1 MANIQTTMSLTDRVT
16 GTLNRIYATM
26 ERVKNAGSGI
36 DKAMKAQESAM
47 KKAGDSGQYFVNK
60 AGRVVDVN
68 GRFVNSATLAAAGLK
83 KEELALRDLGNASN
97 TASKKLSK
105 LNSAKGMVKGAL
117 VGAAIALAGVV
128 AKKAIDMS
136 DEYANM
142 HARLDMIRDGMQT
155 TEELQKSIYTSAQR
169 TGSAYTTMANGVAKM
184 RMQAGDVFQ
193 NNGETIAFL
202 ETMNKSFVVGG
213 ASIEEQKSAMLQL
226 NQAIASGKLQGD
238 ELRSLAETSP
248 ALIQAIANKL
258 GVSRGEVKKLGA
270 DGKITADIVKTA
282 MLEASETIDKQF
294 RNMPLTW
301 GRAWQNFLNFVTKAL
316 EPISIKINQIVN
328 SSAFQQFAQIVA
340 TVLQYVVQAAIFAM
354 DMIGAVWSMLA
365 PIAQFVIDNWSVIQP
380 IIIAVAFAI
389 GTYVVAMNAA
399 EIATKLFSIATNAA
413 KTAMAGFNA
422 VMAMNPIMLIVM
434 AVIILIGLFYAL
446 VAWFNNLTG
455 AAVSATGIIMGA
467 IFALGMIIWDILI
480 GLVNVAIWVINM
492 MLQGV
497 FWYVNTAI
505 AFWMFLYQ
513 AILTILIG
521 ILDFIDWF
529 VTGAINL
536 WNEMV
541 FFCQTAWYDI
551 AQGGRGMAVAI
562 AGFVDS
568 MVNSVIGAVEG
579 MINSVLGGFNKM
591 IGFLNGFG
599 LNLSA
604 VGTVSL
610 GRTNFAGDIANAI
623 DSMEKPVK
631 KTFEGLHLAD
641 GLKQHKA
648 SLSTPHLDAPQLG
661 YLEFGSVGEA
671 FNNGY
676 KFGQGIDNA
685 VGGFF
690 KGAGDANGAGNN
702 FLGGQGTTPYELSP
716 ASSVPGQGDGGQ
728 GGGHNPTGGK
738 LDKVGK
744 IEDEIKLDDEYIKL
758 IKDVATMKWQQ
769 NFITLKPEIVTNI
782 DSINNAGQYAN
793 VLDDLNATIVD
804 ALNNGAD
811 GLMAY

>member
-1 MANIQTTMSLTDRVT
+1 MANLQTTMSLTDRVT
-16 GTLNRIYATM
+16 GTLNKIYATM
-26 ERVKNAGSGI
+26 ERVKNAGPGI
-36 DKAMKAQESAM
+36 DKVMKAQESAM

-68 GRFVNSATLAAAGLK
+68 GRFVNSAILAAAGLK

-97 TASKKLSK
+97 NTSNKLSR
-105 LNSAKGMVKGAL
+105 LVSLKGLLKTT
-117 VGAAIALAGVV
+117 LAGIAVG
-128 AKKAIDMS
+128 KITKQAIGMS

-142 HARLDMIRDGMQT
+142 HARLDMIRDGTQS

-226 NQAIASGKLQGD
+226 TQAMASGKLQGD

-282 MLEASETIDKQF
+282 MLDASEAIDQQF
-294 RNMPLTW
+294 RNMPMTW

-340 TVLQYVVQAAIFAM
+340 TVLQYVVQAVIFAM

-365 PIAQFVIDNWSVIQP
+365 LIAQFVIDNWSVIQP
-380 IIIAVAFAI
+380 IIIAVAIAI
-389 GTYVVAMNAA
+389 GTYIVAMNAA
-399 EIATKLFSIATNAA
+399 SIATNLFSIVTNTA
-413 KTAMAGFNA
+413 KAAMAGLNA

-455 AAVSATGIIMGA
+455 AAVSATGIIIGA
-467 IFALGMIIWDILI
+467 IFYLGMTIWNILLSI
-480 GLVNVAIWVINM
+480 ANAAIWVINM

-529 VTGAINL
+529 VTGAVNL
-536 WNEMV
+536 WNEMSFQV
-541 FFCQTAWYDI
+541 QSAWYDI
-551 AQGGRGMAVAI
+551 AQGGKSMAVAI

-568 MVNSVIGAVEG
+568 MVNSVISSVEG
-579 MINSVLGGFNKM
+579 MINSVLSGFNSM
-591 IGFLNGFG
+591 IGFLNGLG
-599 LNLSA
+599 LNISA
-604 VGTVSL
+604 VGSVSL
-610 GRTNFAGDIANAI
+610 GRTNFAGDVAGAI
-623 DSMEKPVK
+623 DSMQKPVK

-648 SLSTPHLDAPQLG
+648 SLETPHLDTPQLG
-661 YLEFGSVGEA
+661 YLELGDRMGA
-671 FNNGY
+671 FNKGY
-676 KFGQGIDNA
+676 EIGQGIDKA

-702 FLGGQGTTPYELSP
+702 FLGDQGKTPYELSP
-716 ASSVPGQGDGGQ
+716 AGSVPGQGDGGK

>member
-16 GTLNRIYATM
+16 GTLSKIYATM

-36 DKAMKAQESAM
+36 DKTMKAQESAM

-60 AGRVVDVN
+60 AGRLIDIN

-83 KEELALRDLGNASN
+83 KEELALIDLGNASN
-97 TASKKLSK
+97 NASNKLSR
-105 LNSAKGMVKGAL
+105 LVSLKGLLKT
-117 VGAAIALAGVV
+117 ALAGIAVG
-128 AKKAIDMS
+128 KITKQAIGMS

-226 NQAIASGKLQGD
+226 TQAMASGKLQGD

-282 MLEASETIDKQF
+282 MLDASDAIDQQF
-294 RNMPLTW
+294 RNMPMTW
-301 GRAWQNFLNFVTKAL
+301 GRAWQNFLNFVAKAF

-340 TVLQYVVQAAIFAM
+340 TVLQYVVQAVIFAM
-354 DMIGAVWSMLA
+354 DMIGAVWNMLA

-389 GTYVVAMNAA
+389 GAYVVAMNAA
-399 EIATKLFSIATNAA
+399 SIVTNLFSIVTNAA

-455 AAVSATGIIMGA
+455 AAVSATGIIIGA
-467 IFALGMIIWDILI
+467 IFYLGMTIWNILLSI
-480 GLVNVAIWVINM
+480 VNVAIWVINM

-505 AFWMFLYQ
+505 EFWMFLYQ

-529 VTGAINL
+529 VTGAVNL
-536 WNEMV
+536 WNEMSFQV
-541 FFCQTAWYDI
+541 QSAWYDI
-551 AQGGRGMAVAI
+551 AQGGRDMAVAI
-562 AGFVDS
+562 AGFVDN

-591 IGFLNGFG
+591 IGFLNGLG

-604 VGTVSL
+604 VGSVSL
-610 GRTNFAGDIANAI
+610 TRSNFAGDVAGAI
-623 DSMEKPVK
+623 DSMQKPVK

-648 SLSTPHLDAPQLG
+648 SLETPHLDTPQLG
-661 YLEFGSVGEA
+661 YLELGDRMGA
-671 FNNGY
+671 FNKGY
-676 KFGQGIDNA
+676 EIGQGIDKA
-685 VGGFF
+685 VVGFF

-702 FLGGQGTTPYELSP
+702 FLGDQGKTPYELSP
-716 ASSVPGQGDGGQ
+716 ASSAPGQGDGGKGG

>member
-16 GTLNRIYATM
+16 GTLNKIYATM

-36 DKAMKAQESAM
+36 DKVMKAQESAM

-60 AGRVVDVN
+60 AGRVIDIN
-68 GRFVNSATLAAAGLK
+68 GRFISSSTLAAAGLK

-97 TASKKLSK
+97 NTSNKLSR
-105 LNSAKGMVKGAL
+105 LVSLKGLLKTT
-117 VGAAIALAGVV
+117 LAGIAVG
-128 AKKAIDMS
+128 KITKQAIGMS

-184 RMQAGDVFQ
+184 RLHAGNVFQ

-202 ETMNKSFVVGG
+202 ETMNKSFIVGG
-213 ASIEEQKSAMLQL
+213 ASIEEQKNAMLQL
-226 NQAIASGKLQGD
+226 TQAMASGKLQGD

-282 MLEASETIDKQF
+282 MLDASEAIDQQF
-294 RNMPLTW
+294 RNMPMTW

-340 TVLQYVVQAAIFAM
+340 TVLQYVVQAVIFAM
-354 DMIGAVWSMLA
+354 DMIGAVWNMLA

-380 IIIAVAFAI
+380 IIIAVAIAI
-389 GTYVVAMNAA
+389 GTYIVAMNAA
-399 EIATKLFSIATNAA
+399 EIATKLFSIVTNAA
-413 KTAMAGFNA
+413 KAAMAGFNA

-455 AAVSATGIIMGA
+455 AALSATGIIMGA
-467 IFALGMIIWDILI
+467 IFALGMTIWNILLIIA
-480 GLVNVAIWVINM
+480 NVAIWVINM
-492 MLQGV
+492 MLQGI

-529 VTGAINL
+529 VTGAVNL
-536 WNEMV
+536 WNEMSFQV
-541 FFCQTAWYDI
+541 QSAWYDI
-551 AQGGRGMAVAI
+551 AQGGRDMAVAI

-568 MVNSVIGAVEG
+568 MVNSVISSVEG
-579 MINSVLGGFNKM
+579 MINSVLSGFNSM
-591 IGFLNGFG
+591 IGFLNGLG
-599 LNLSA
+599 LNISA
-604 VGTVSL
+604 VGSVSL
-610 GRTNFAGDIANAI
+610 GRTNFAGDVAGAI
-623 DSMEKPVK
+623 DSMQKPVK

-648 SLSTPHLDAPQLG
+648 SLETPHLDTPQLG
-661 YLEFGSVGEA
+661 YLELGDRMGA
-671 FNNGY
+671 FNKGY
-676 KFGQGIDNA
+676 EIGQGIDKA

-702 FLGGQGTTPYELSP
+702 FLGDQGKTPYELSP
-716 ASSVPGQGDGGQ
+716 ASSVPGQGDGGKD
-728 GGGHNPTGGK
+728 GGHNPTGGK

>member
-16 GTLNRIYATM
+16 GTLNKIYATM

-60 AGRVVDVN
+60 AGRVVDIN

-128 AKKAIDMS
+128 AKKAIGMS

-142 HARLDMIRDGMQT
+142 HARLDMIRDSTQT

-184 RMQAGDVFQ
+184 RLHAGNVFQ

-213 ASIEEQKSAMLQL
+213 ASIEEQKNAMLQL
-226 NQAIASGKLQGD
+226 TQAMASGKLQGD

-282 MLEASETIDKQF
+282 MLEASDTIDKQF

-354 DMIGAVWSMLA
+354 DMIGAVLNMLA

-446 VAWFNNLTG
+446 VTWFNNLTG
-455 AAVSATGIIMGA
+455 AALSATGIIMGA

-480 GLVNVAIWVINM
+480 ALVNVAIWVINM

-631 KTFEGLHLAD
+631 KTFDGLHLAD

-648 SLSTPHLDAPQLG
+648 SLSTPHLDAPQIG
-661 YLEFGSVGEA
+661 YLEGGSVLGA

-676 KFGQGIDNA
+676 KFGQGIDKA

-702 FLGGQGTTPYELSP
+702 FLGDQGPTPYELSP
-716 ASSVPGQGDGGQ
+716 ASSVPGQGDGGKD
-728 GGGHNPTGGK
+728 GGHNPTGGK

>member
-1 MANIQTTMSLTDRVT
+1 MANLQTTMSLTDRVT
-16 GTLNRIYATM
+16 GTLNKIYATM
-26 ERVKNAGSGI
+26 ERVKNAGPGI
-36 DKAMKAQESAM
+36 DKVMKAQESAM

-60 AGRVVDVN
+60 AGRLIDIN

-97 TASKKLSK
+97 NAFNKLSK
-105 LNSAKGMVKGAL
+105 LVSLKGLLKT
-117 VGAAIALAGVV
+117 ALAGIAVG
-128 AKKAIDMS
+128 AITKQAIGMS

-142 HARLDMIRDGMQT
+142 HARLDMIRDGTQT
-155 TEELQKSIYTSAQR
+155 TEQLQKSIYTSAQR
-169 TGSAYTTMANGVAKM
+169 TGSVYTTMTNGVAKM
-184 RMQAGDVFQ
+184 RLHAGNVFQ

-213 ASIEEQKSAMLQL
+213 ASIEEQKNAMLQL
-226 NQAIASGKLQGD
+226 TQAMASGKLQGD

-282 MLEASETIDKQF
+282 MLDASEAIDQQF
-294 RNMPLTW
+294 RNMPMTW
-301 GRAWQNFLNFVTKAL
+301 GRAWQNFLNFVTKAF

-340 TVLQYVVQAAIFAM
+340 TVLQYVVQAVIFAM

-399 EIATKLFSIATNAA
+399 EIATKLFSIATNVA
-413 KTAMAGFNA
+413 KTAMAAFNA
-422 VMAMNPIMLIVM
+422 VLAMNPIMLIVM

-529 VTGAINL
+529 VTGAVNL
-536 WNEMV
+536 WNEMSFQV
-541 FFCQTAWYDI
+541 QSAWYDI
-551 AQGGRGMAVAI
+551 AQGGKSMAVAI

-568 MVNSVIGAVEG
+568 MVNSVISSVEG
-579 MINSVLGGFNKM
+579 MINSVLSGFNSM

-610 GRTNFAGDIANAI
+610 GRTNFAGDIAGAI
-623 DSMEKPVK
+623 GDMEKPVK

-641 GLKQHKA
+641 GILQHQANLK
-648 SLSTPHLDAPQLG
+648 TPHFDAPKLD
-661 YLEFGSVGEA
+661 YLEFGSVGGA

-676 KFGQGIDNA
+676 NFGQGIDKA

-702 FLGGQGTTPYELSP
+702 FLGDQGKTPYELSP
-716 ASSVPGQGDGGQ
+716 ASSVPGQGDGGK

>member
-16 GTLNRIYATM
+16 GTLSKIYATM

-60 AGRVVDVN
+60 AGRVLDIN
-68 GRFVNSATLAAAGLK
+68 GRFISSSTLAAAGLK

-97 TASKKLSK
+97 HASNKLSK
-105 LNSAKGMVKGAL
+105 LGSLKGLLKT
-117 VGAAIALAGVV
+117 ALASIAVIKT
-128 AKKAIDMS
+128 AKQAINMS

-142 HARLDMIRDGMQT
+142 HARLDMIRDGTQT

-184 RMQAGDVFQ
+184 RLHAGNVFQ

-213 ASIEEQKSAMLQL
+213 ASIEEQKNAMLQL
-226 NQAIASGKLQGD
+226 TQAMASGKLQGD

-282 MLEASETIDKQF
+282 MLDASDTIDKQF

-340 TVLQYVVQAAIFAM
+340 TVLQYVVQAVIFAM

-380 IIIAVAFAI
+380 IIIAVAIAI
-389 GTYVVAMNAA
+389 GTYIVAMNAA
-399 EIATKLFSIATNAA
+399 SIATNLFSIATNVA
-413 KTAMAGFNA
+413 KAAMAGFNA

-446 VAWFNNLTG
+446 VEWFNNLTG

-536 WNEMV
+536 WNEMS
-541 FFCQTAWYDI
+541 FFCQNAWYDI

-648 SLSTPHLDAPQLG
+648 SLSTPHLDTPQLG

-702 FLGGQGTTPYELSP
+702 FLGDQGTTPYELSP
-716 ASSVPGQGDGGQ
+716 ASSVPGQGDGGKD
-728 GGGHNPTGGK
+728 GGHNPTGGK

>member
-1 MANIQTTMSLTDRVT
+1 MANIQTSMSLTDRVT
-16 GTLNRIYATM
+16 GTLNKIYATM

-60 AGRVVDVN
+60 AGRVVDIN
-68 GRFVNSATLAAAGLK
+68 GRFVSSATLAAAGLK

-97 TASKKLSK
+97 NASNKLSK
-105 LNSAKGMVKGAL
+105 LVSLKGLLKT
-117 VGAAIALAGVV
+117 ALAGIAVG
-128 AKKAIDMS
+128 AITKQAVGMS

-184 RMQAGDVFQ
+184 RLHAGNVFQ

-213 ASIEEQKSAMLQL
+213 ASIEEQKNAMLQL
-226 NQAIASGKLQGD
+226 TQAMASGKLQGD

-282 MLEASETIDKQF
+282 MLEASDTIDKQF

-365 PIAQFVIDNWSVIQP
+365 PIAQFVINNWSVIQP
-380 IIIAVAFAI
+380 IIIAVAIAI
-389 GTYVVAMNAA
+389 GTYIVAMNAA
-399 EIATKLFSIATNAA
+399 SIATNLFSIVTNAA
-413 KTAMAGFNA
+413 KAAMAGFNA

-455 AAVSATGIIMGA
+455 AALSATGIIMGA
-467 IFALGMIIWDILI
+467 MFALGMIIWNVIL
-480 GLVNVAIWVINM
+480 GVINIIIFVINLIM
-492 MLQGV
+492 QVV
-497 FWYVNTAI
+497 FGLINGIMAVGMGIYS
-505 AFWMFLYQ
+505 F
-513 AILTILIG
+513 ILTLIAG
-521 ILDFIDWF
+521 LLQLIDAF
-529 VTGAINL
+529 VTGIVNL
-536 WNEMV
+536 WNEMA
-541 FFCQTAWYDI
+541 FMCQSAWYDI
-551 AQGGRGMAVAI
+551 AQGGKSMAVAI

-568 MVNSVIGAVEG
+568 MVNSVISAVEG
-579 MINSVLGGFNKM
+579 MINSVLSGFNSM

-610 GRTNFAGDIANAI
+610 GRTNFAGDIAGAI
-623 DSMEKPVK
+623 GDMEKPVK

-641 GLKQHKA
+641 GILQHQANLK
-648 SLSTPHLDAPQLG
+648 TPHFDAPKLD
-661 YLEFGSVGEA
+661 YLEFGSVGGA

-676 KFGQGIDNA
+676 NFGQGIDKA

-702 FLGGQGTTPYELSP
+702 FLGDQGKTPYELSP
-716 ASSVPGQGDGGQ
+716 ASSAPGQGDGGQ

>member
-16 GTLNRIYATM
+16 GTLNKIYATM

-47 KKAGDSGQYFVNK
+47 KKASDSGQYFVNK
-60 AGRVVDVN
+60 AGRVIDIN
-68 GRFVNSATLAAAGLK
+68 GRFISSATLAAAGLK

-97 TASKKLSK
+97 NASKKLSK
-105 LNSAKGMVKGAL
+105 LNSAKGMMKGAL
-117 VGAAIALAGVV
+117 VSAAIALAGVV

-142 HARLDMIRDGMQT
+142 HARLDMIRDSTQT
-155 TEELQKSIYTSAQR
+155 TEQLQKSIYTSAQR

-184 RMQAGDVFQ
+184 RLHAGNVFQ

-213 ASIEEQKSAMLQL
+213 ASIEEQKNAMLQL
-226 NQAIASGKLQGD
+226 TQAMASGKLQGD

-282 MLEASETIDKQF
+282 MLEASDTIDKQF

-301 GRAWQNFLNFVTKAL
+301 GRAWQNFLNFVTKAI

-340 TVLQYVVQAAIFAM
+340 TVLQYVIQAVIFAM

-365 PIAQFVIDNWSVIQP
+365 PIAQSVIDNWSVIQP

-389 GTYVVAMNAA
+389 GTYIVAMNAA
-399 EIATKLFSIATNAA
+399 EIATKLFSIATNVA

-446 VAWFNNLTG
+446 VTWFNNLTG

-467 IFALGMIIWDILI
+467 IFALGMVIWDILI

-536 WNEMV
+536 WNEMS
-541 FFCQTAWYDI
+541 FFCQNAWYDI

-648 SLSTPHLDAPQLG
+648 SLSTPHLDAPQIG
-661 YLEFGSVGEA
+661 YLEGGSVLGA

-676 KFGQGIDNA
+676 KFGQGIDKA

-702 FLGGQGTTPYELSP
+702 FLGDQGTTPYELSP
-716 ASSVPGQGDGGQ
+716 ASSVPGQGDGGK

>member
-16 GTLNRIYATM
+16 GTLNKIYATM

-68 GRFVNSATLAAAGLK
+68 GRFISSATLAAAGLK

-97 TASKKLSK
+97 HASNKLSK
-105 LNSAKGMVKGAL
+105 LGSLKGLLKT
-117 VGAAIALAGVV
+117 ALAGIAVV
-128 AKKAIDMS
+128 KTAKQAINMS

-142 HARLDMIRDGMQT
+142 HARLDMIRDSTQT
-155 TEELQKSIYTSAQR
+155 TEQLQKSIYTSAQR

-193 NNGETIAFL
+193 NNGETLAFL

-226 NQAIASGKLQGD
+226 TQAMASGKLQGD

-282 MLEASETIDKQF
+282 MLEASDTIDKQF

-340 TVLQYVVQAAIFAM
+340 TVIQYVVQAAIFAM
-354 DMIGAVWSMLA
+354 DMIGAVLNMLA

-389 GTYVVAMNAA
+389 GTYIVAMNAA
-399 EIATKLFSIATNAA
+399 EIATKLFSIATNVA

-467 IFALGMIIWDILI
+467 IFALGMVIWDILI

-541 FFCQTAWYDI
+541 FFCQSAWYDI

-591 IGFLNGFG
+591 IGFLNGLG
-599 LNLSA
+599 LNISA
-604 VGTVSL
+604 VGSVSL
-610 GRTNFAGDIANAI
+610 GRTNFAGDVAGAI
-623 DSMEKPVK
+623 DSMQKPVK

-648 SLSTPHLDAPQLG
+648 SLETPHLDAPQIG
-661 YLEFGSVGEA
+661 YLEGGSVLGA

-676 KFGQGIDNA
+676 KFGQGIDKA

-702 FLGGQGTTPYELSP
+702 FLGDQGTTPYELSP
-716 ASSVPGQGDGGQ
+716 ASSVPGQGDGGK

-782 DSINNAGQYAN
+782 DSINNSGQYAN

>member
-16 GTLNRIYATM
+16 GTLNKIYATM

-60 AGRVVDVN
+60 AGRVIDIN
-68 GRFVNSATLAAAGLK
+68 GRFISSATLAAAGLK

-97 TASKKLSK
+97 NASNKLSR
-105 LNSAKGMVKGAL
+105 LVSLKGLLKT
-117 VGAAIALAGVV
+117 ALAGIAVG
-128 AKKAIDMS
+128 AITKQATGMS

-142 HARLDMIRDGMQT
+142 HARLDMIRDSTQT

-213 ASIEEQKSAMLQL
+213 ASIEEQKSAMIQL
-226 NQAIASGKLQGD
+226 TQAMVSGKLQGD

-282 MLEASETIDKQF
+282 MLEASDTIDKQF

-301 GRAWQNFLNFVTKAL
+301 GRAWQNFLNFVTKAI

-340 TVLQYVVQAAIFAM
+340 AVLQYVVQAVIFAM
-354 DMIGAVWSMLA
+354 DMIGAVLNMLA

-380 IIIAVAFAI
+380 IVIAVAIAI
-389 GTYVVAMNAA
+389 GTYIVAMNAA
-399 EIATKLFSIATNAA
+399 EIATKLFSIATNVA

-446 VAWFNNLTG
+446 VTWFNNLTG
-455 AAVSATGIIMGA
+455 AAVSATGIIIGA
-467 IFALGMIIWDILI
+467 IFYLGMTIWNILLSI
-480 GLVNVAIWVINM
+480 ANVAIWVINM

-505 AFWMFLYQ
+505 SFWMFLYQ

-529 VTGAINL
+529 VTGAVNL
-536 WNEMV
+536 WNEMSFQV
-541 FFCQTAWYDI
+541 QSAWYDI
-551 AQGGRGMAVAI
+551 AQGGRDMAVAI
-562 AGFVDS
+562 AGFVDN

-591 IGFLNGFG
+591 IGFLNGLG
-599 LNLSA
+599 LNVKA
-604 VGTVSL
+604 VGSVSL
-610 GRTNFAGDIANAI
+610 TRSNFAGNIAGAI
-623 DSMEKPVK
+623 DSMQKPVK

-648 SLSTPHLDAPQLG
+648 SLETPHLDTPQLS
-661 YLEFGSVGEA
+661 YLELGDRMGA
-671 FNNGY
+671 FNKGY
-676 KFGQGIDNA
+676 EIGQGIDKA

-702 FLGGQGTTPYELSP
+702 FLGDQGKTPYELSP
-716 ASSVPGQGDGGQ
+716 ASSVPGQGDEGK

-769 NFITLKPEIVTNI
+769 NFITLKPDIVTNI

>member
-60 AGRVVDVN
+60 AGRVIDIN
-68 GRFVNSATLAAAGLK
+68 GRFISSAMLAAAGLK

-97 TASKKLSK
+97 NASNKLSK
-105 LNSAKGMVKGAL
+105 LVSLKGLLKT
-117 VGAAIALAGVV
+117 ALAGIAVT
-128 AKKAIDMS
+128 KITKQAIGMS

-142 HARLDMIRDGMQT
+142 HARLDMIRDGTQT

-169 TGSAYTTMANGVAKM
+169 TGSVYTTMANGVAKM

-226 NQAIASGKLQGD
+226 TQAMASGKLQGD

-282 MLEASETIDKQF
+282 MLEASDTIDKQF

-301 GRAWQNFLNFVTKAL
+301 GRAWQNFLNFVTKAI

-340 TVLQYVVQAAIFAM
+340 AVLQYVVQAVIFAM
-354 DMIGAVWSMLA
+354 DMIGAVLNMLA

-380 IIIAVAFAI
+380 IVIAVAIAI
-389 GTYVVAMNAA
+389 GTYIVAMNAA
-399 EIATKLFSIATNAA
+399 EIATKLFSIATNVA

-446 VAWFNNLTG
+446 VTWFNNLTG
-455 AAVSATGIIMGA
+455 AAVSATGIIIGA
-467 IFALGMIIWDILI
+467 IFYLGMTIWDILLSI
-480 GLVNVAIWVINM
+480 ANVAIWVINM

-505 AFWMFLYQ
+505 SFWMFLYQ

-529 VTGAINL
+529 VTGAVNL
-536 WNEMV
+536 WNEMSFQV
-541 FFCQTAWYDI
+541 QSAWYDI
-551 AQGGRGMAVAI
+551 AQGGRDMAVAI
-562 AGFVDS
+562 AGFVDN

-591 IGFLNGFG
+591 IGFLNGLG
-599 LNLSA
+599 LNVKA
-604 VGTVSL
+604 VGSVSL
-610 GRTNFAGDIANAI
+610 TRSNFAGNIAGAI
-623 DSMEKPVK
+623 DSMQKPVK

-648 SLSTPHLDAPQLG
+648 SLETPHLDTPQLG
-661 YLEFGSVGEA
+661 YLELGDRMGA
-671 FNNGY
+671 FNKGY
-676 KFGQGIDNA
+676 EIGQGIDKA

-690 KGAGDANGAGNN
+690 KGAGDGNGAGNN
-702 FLGGQGTTPYELSP
+702 FLGDQGKTPYELSP
-716 ASSVPGQGDGGQ
+716 ASSVPGQGDGGK

>member
-16 GTLNRIYATM
+16 GTLNKIYATM

-60 AGRVVDVN
+60 AGRVIDVN

-97 TASKKLSK
+97 NASNKLSK
-105 LNSAKGMVKGAL
+105 LGSLKGLLKT
-117 VGAAIALAGVV
+117 ALASIAAVKI
-128 AKKAIDMS
+128 AKQAINMS

-142 HARLDMIRDGMQT
+142 HARLDMIRDGTQT
-155 TEELQKSIYTSAQR
+155 TEQLQKSIYTSAQR

-226 NQAIASGKLQGD
+226 TQAMASGKLQGD

-282 MLEASETIDKQF
+282 MLEASDTIDKQF

-340 TVLQYVVQAAIFAM
+340 TVLQYVVQAVIFAM
-354 DMIGAVWSMLA
+354 DMIGTVWSMLA

-380 IIIAVAFAI
+380 IIIAVAIAI
-389 GTYVVAMNAA
+389 GTYIVAMNAA
-399 EIATKLFSIATNAA
+399 EIATKLFSIATNVA
-413 KTAMAGFNA
+413 KAAMAGFNA

-446 VAWFNNLTG
+446 VTWFNNLTG

-467 IFALGMIIWDILI
+467 IFALGMMIWNVILGIINF
-480 GLVNVAIWVINM
+480 VIWVINM
-492 MLQGV
+492 ILQFV
-497 FWYVNTAI
+497 FWLVNGII
-505 AFWMFLYQ
+505 AGAMMLYDF
-513 AILTILIG
+513 ILMIIIG

-562 AGFVDS
+562 AGFVDN

-591 IGFLNGFG
+591 IGFLNGLG
-599 LNLSA
+599 LNIKA
-604 VGTVSL
+604 VGSVSL
-610 GRTNFAGDIANAI
+610 TRSNFAGNIAGAI
-623 DSMEKPVK
+623 DSMQKPVK

-648 SLSTPHLDAPQLG
+648 SLETPHLDTPQLG
-661 YLEFGSVGEA
+661 YLELGDRMGA
-671 FNNGY
+671 FNKGY
-676 KFGQGIDNA
+676 EIGKGIDKA

-702 FLGGQGTTPYELSP
+702 FLGDQGKTPYELSP
-716 ASSVPGQGDGGQ
+716 ASSTPGQGDGGK

-793 VLDDLNATIVD
+793 VLDDLNATIID

>member
-16 GTLNRIYATM
+16 GTLNKIYATM

-60 AGRVVDVN
+60 AGRVIDIN
-68 GRFVNSATLAAAGLK
+68 GRFISSATLAAAGLK

-97 TASKKLSK
+97 HASNKLSK
-105 LNSAKGMVKGAL
+105 LGSLKGLLKT
-117 VGAAIALAGVV
+117 ALASIAVV
-128 AKKAIDMS
+128 KTAKQAINMS

-142 HARLDMIRDGMQT
+142 HARLDMIRDGTQT
-155 TEELQKSIYTSAQR
+155 TEQLQKSIYTSAQR

-184 RMQAGDVFQ
+184 RLHAGNVFQ

-213 ASIEEQKSAMLQL
+213 ASIEEQKNAMLQL
-226 NQAIASGKLQGD
+226 TQAMASGKLQGD

-282 MLEASETIDKQF
+282 MLEASDTIDKQF

-301 GRAWQNFLNFVTKAL
+301 GRAWQNFLNFVTKAI

-340 TVLQYVVQAAIFAM
+340 TVLQYVIQAVIFAM

-365 PIAQFVIDNWSVIQP
+365 PIAQSVADNWSVIQP
-380 IIIAVAFAI
+380 IILAVAFAI

-399 EIATKLFSIATNAA
+399 EIATKLFSIATNVA

-446 VAWFNNLTG
+446 VTWFNNLTG

-467 IFALGMIIWDILI
+467 IFALGMVIWDILI

-536 WNEMV
+536 WNEMS
-541 FFCQTAWYDI
+541 FFCQNAWYDI

-648 SLSTPHLDAPQLG
+648 SLSTPHLDAPQIG
-661 YLEFGSVGEA
+661 YLEGGSVLGA

-676 KFGQGIDNA
+676 KFGQGIDKA

-690 KGAGDANGAGNN
+690 KGAGDSNGAGNN
-702 FLGGQGTTPYELSP
+702 FLGDQGTTPYELSP
-716 ASSVPGQGDGGQ
+716 ASSVPGQGDGGK

>member
-16 GTLNRIYATM
+16 GTLNKIYATM

-36 DKAMKAQESAM
+36 DKAMKVQESAM

-60 AGRVVDVN
+60 AGRVIDIN

-97 TASKKLSK
+97 NASNKLSK
-105 LNSAKGMVKGAL
+105 LVSLKGLLKTAL
-117 VGAAIALAGVV
+117 TGIAVGAITKQAIG
-128 AKKAIDMS
+128 MS

-142 HARLDMIRDGMQT
+142 HARLDMIRDGTQT

-226 NQAIASGKLQGD
+226 TQAMASGKLQGD

-282 MLEASETIDKQF
+282 MLDASEAIDQQF
-294 RNMPLTW
+294 RNMPMTW
-301 GRAWQNFLNFVTKAL
+301 GRAWQNFLNFVTKAF

-340 TVLQYVVQAAIFAM
+340 TVLQYVVQAVIFAM
-354 DMIGAVWSMLA
+354 DVIGAVWSMLA

-399 EIATKLFSIATNAA
+399 RIATGLFSIATNVA
-413 KTAMAGFNA
+413 KAAMAGLNA

-455 AAVSATGIIMGA
+455 AAVSATGIIIGA
-467 IFALGMIIWDILI
+467 IFYLGMTIWNILLSI
-480 GLVNVAIWVINM
+480 ANAAIWVINM

-529 VTGAINL
+529 VTGAVNL
-536 WNEMV
+536 WNEMSFQV
-541 FFCQTAWYDI
+541 QSAWYDI
-551 AQGGRGMAVAI
+551 AQGGRDMAVAI

-568 MVNSVIGAVEG
+568 MVNSVISSVEG
-579 MINSVLGGFNKM
+579 MINSVLSGFNSM
-591 IGFLNGFG
+591 IGFLNGLG
-599 LNLSA
+599 LNISA
-604 VGTVSL
+604 VGSVSL
-610 GRTNFAGDIANAI
+610 GRTNFAGDVASAI
-623 DSMEKPVK
+623 GDMQKPVK
-631 KTFEGLHLAD
+631 KSFEGLHLAD

-648 SLSTPHLDAPQLG
+648 SLETPHLDTPQLS
-661 YLEFGSVGEA
+661 YLELGDRMGA
-671 FNNGY
+671 FNKGY
-676 KFGQGIDNA
+676 EIGQGIDKA

-702 FLGGQGTTPYELSP
+702 FLGDQGKTPYELSP
-716 ASSVPGQGDGGQ
+716 ASSAPGQGDGGKGG

>member
-16 GTLNRIYATM
+16 GTLNKIYATM
-26 ERVKNAGSGI
+26 DRVKNAGSGI
-36 DKAMKAQESAM
+36 DKVMKAQESAM

-60 AGRVVDVN
+60 AGRVIDIN
-68 GRFVNSATLAAAGLK
+68 GRFISSSTLAAAGLK

-97 TASKKLSK
+97 HASNKLSK
-105 LNSAKGMVKGAL
+105 LGSLKGLLKT
-117 VGAAIALAGVV
+117 ALASIAVV
-128 AKKAIDMS
+128 KTAKQAINMS

-142 HARLDMIRDGMQT
+142 HARLDMIRDGTQT
-155 TEELQKSIYTSAQR
+155 TEQLQKSIYTSAQR

-226 NQAIASGKLQGD
+226 TQAMASGKLQGD

-282 MLEASETIDKQF
+282 MLEASDTIDKQF

-301 GRAWQNFLNFVTKAL
+301 GRAWQNFLNFVTKAI

-340 TVLQYVVQAAIFAM
+340 TVLQYVVQAVIFAM

-365 PIAQFVIDNWSVIQP
+365 PIAQFVINNWSVIQP
-380 IIIAVAFAI
+380 IIIAVAIAI
-389 GTYVVAMNAA
+389 GTYIVAMNAA
-399 EIATKLFSIATNAA
+399 TIATNLFSIVTNTA
-413 KTAMAGFNA
+413 KAAMAGLNA

-467 IFALGMIIWDILI
+467 IFALGMMIWNVIIGII
-480 GLVNVAIWVINM
+480 NFVIWVINM
-492 MLQGV
+492 ILQFV
-497 FWYVNTAI
+497 FWLVNGII
-505 AFWMFLYQ
+505 AGAMMLYDF
-513 AILTILIG
+513 ILMIIIG

-631 KTFEGLHLAD
+631 KTFDGLHLAD

-648 SLSTPHLDAPQLG
+648 SLSTPHLDAPQIG
-661 YLEFGSVGEA
+661 YLEGGSVLGA

-676 KFGQGIDNA
+676 KFGQGIDKA

-702 FLGGQGTTPYELSP
+702 FLGDQGKTPYELSP
-716 ASSVPGQGDGGQ
+716 ASSVPGQGDGGKGG

>member
-16 GTLNRIYATM
+16 GTLNKIYATM

-60 AGRVVDVN
+60 AGRVIDIN
-68 GRFVNSATLAAAGLK
+68 GRFISSSTLAAAGLK

-97 TASKKLSK
+97 TASKKLGK

-142 HARLDMIRDGMQT
+142 HARLDMIRDSTQT
-155 TEELQKSIYTSAQR
+155 TEQLQKSIYTSAQR

-226 NQAIASGKLQGD
+226 TQAMASGKLQGD

-282 MLEASETIDKQF
+282 MLDASEAIDQQF
-294 RNMPLTW
+294 RNMPMTW
-301 GRAWQNFLNFVTKAL
+301 GRAWQNFLNFVTKAF

-340 TVLQYVVQAAIFAM
+340 TVLQYVVQAVIFAM

-380 IIIAVAFAI
+380 IIIAVAIAI
-389 GTYVVAMNAA
+389 GTYIVAMNAA
-399 EIATKLFSIATNAA
+399 SIVTNLFSIATNVA
-413 KTAMAGFNA
+413 KAAMAGLNA

-467 IFALGMIIWDILI
+467 IFALGMMIWNVILGIINF
-480 GLVNVAIWVINM
+480 VIWVINM
-492 MLQGV
+492 ILQFV
-497 FWYVNTAI
+497 FWLVNGII
-505 AFWMFLYQ
+505 AGAMMLYDF
-513 AILTILIG
+513 ILMIIIG

-631 KTFEGLHLAD
+631 KTFDGLHLAD

-648 SLSTPHLDAPQLG
+648 SLSTPHLDAPQIG
-661 YLEFGSVGEA
+661 YLEGGSVLGA

-676 KFGQGIDNA
+676 KFGQGIDKA

-690 KGAGDANGAGNN
+690 KGAGDSNGAGNN
-702 FLGGQGTTPYELSP
+702 FLGDQGKTPYELSP
-716 ASSVPGQGDGGQ
+716 ASSVPEQGDGGK

>member
-16 GTLNRIYATM
+16 GTLNKIYATM

-60 AGRVVDVN
+60 AGRVIDIN

-83 KEELALRDLGNASN
+83 KEELALIDLGNASN
-97 TASKKLSK
+97 NASNKLSK
-105 LNSAKGMVKGAL
+105 LVSLKGLLKT
-117 VGAAIALAGVV
+117 ALAGIAVG
-128 AKKAIDMS
+128 AITKQAIGMS

-226 NQAIASGKLQGD
+226 TQAMASGKLQGD

-282 MLEASETIDKQF
+282 MLDASEAIDQQF
-294 RNMPLTW
+294 RNMPMTW
-301 GRAWQNFLNFVTKAL
+301 GRAWQNFLNFVTKAF

-340 TVLQYVVQAAIFAM
+340 TVLQYVVQAVIFAM

-399 EIATKLFSIATNAA
+399 RIATGLFSIATNVA
-413 KTAMAGFNA
+413 KAAMAGLNA

-455 AAVSATGIIMGA
+455 AAVSTTGIIIGA
-467 IFALGMIIWDILI
+467 IFYLGMTIWNILLSI
-480 GLVNVAIWVINM
+480 ANAAIWVINM

-529 VTGAINL
+529 VTGAVNL
-536 WNEMV
+536 WNEMSFQV
-541 FFCQTAWYDI
+541 QSAWYDI
-551 AQGGRGMAVAI
+551 AQGGKSMAVAI

-568 MVNSVIGAVEG
+568 MVNSVISSVEG
-579 MINSVLGGFNKM
+579 MINSVLSGFNSM
-591 IGFLNGFG
+591 IGFLNGLG
-599 LNLSA
+599 LNISA
-604 VGTVSL
+604 VGSVSL
-610 GRTNFAGDIANAI
+610 GRTNFAGDVASAI
-623 DSMEKPVK
+623 GDMQKPVK
-631 KTFEGLHLAD
+631 KSFEGLHLAD

-648 SLSTPHLDAPQLG
+648 SLETPHLDTPQLG
-661 YLEFGSVGEA
+661 YLELGDRMGA
-671 FNNGY
+671 FNKGY
-676 KFGQGIDNA
+676 EIGQGIDKA

-702 FLGGQGTTPYELSP
+702 FLGDQGKTPYELSP
-716 ASSVPGQGDGGQ
+716 ASSVPGQGDGGKGG

>member
-16 GTLNRIYATM
+16 GTLNKIYATM

-97 TASKKLSK
+97 NASNKLSK
-105 LNSAKGMVKGAL
+105 LVSLKGLLKTT
-117 VGAAIALAGVV
+117 LAGI
-128 AKKAIDMS
+128 AIGKITKQAIGMS

-142 HARLDMIRDGMQT
+142 HARLDMIRDGTQT

-226 NQAIASGKLQGD
+226 TQAMASGKLQGD

-282 MLEASETIDKQF
+282 MLEASEAIDQQF

-340 TVLQYVVQAAIFAM
+340 TVLQYVVQAVIFAM
-354 DMIGAVWSMLA
+354 DMIGAVWNMLA
-365 PIAQFVIDNWSVIQP
+365 PIAQFVADNWSVIQP
-380 IIIAVAFAI
+380 IIIAVAIAI
-389 GTYVVAMNAA
+389 GTYIVAMNAA
-399 EIATKLFSIATNAA
+399 SIVTGLFSIATNAA
-413 KTAMAGFNA
+413 KTAMTGFNA

-455 AAVSATGIIMGA
+455 AAVSATGIIIGA
-467 IFALGMIIWDILI
+467 IFYLGMTIWNILLSI
-480 GLVNVAIWVINM
+480 ANVAIWVINM

-497 FWYVNTAI
+497 FWFVNTAI

-529 VTGAINL
+529 VTGAVNL
-536 WNEMV
+536 WNEMSFQV
-541 FFCQTAWYDI
+541 QSAWYDI
-551 AQGGRGMAVAI
+551 AQGGKSMAVAI

-568 MVNSVIGAVEG
+568 MVNSVISSVEG
-579 MINSVLGGFNKM
+579 MINSVLSGFNSM
-591 IGFLNGFG
+591 IGFLNGLG
-599 LNLSA
+599 LNISA
-604 VGTVSL
+604 VGSVSL
-610 GRTNFAGDIANAI
+610 GRTNFAGDVAGAI
-623 DSMEKPVK
+623 GDMPKPVK
-631 KTFEGLHLAD
+631 KSFEGLHLAD

-648 SLSTPHLDAPQLG
+648 SLETPHLDTPQLS
-661 YLEFGSVGEA
+661 YLELGDRMGA
-671 FNNGY
+671 FNKGY
-676 KFGQGIDNA
+676 EIGQGIDKA

-690 KGAGDANGAGNN
+690 KGAGDSNGAGNN
-702 FLGGQGTTPYELSP
+702 FLGDQGKTPYELSP
-716 ASSVPGQGDGGQ
+716 ASSVPGQGDGGKGG

>member
-1 MANIQTTMSLTDRVT
+1 MANLQTTMSLTDRVT
-16 GTLNRIYATM
+16 GTLNKIYATM
-26 ERVKNAGSGI
+26 ERVKNVGPGI
-36 DKAMKAQESAM
+36 DKVMKAQESAM

-60 AGRVVDVN
+60 AGRLIDIN

-83 KEELALRDLGNASN
+83 KEELALRDLGNVSN
-97 TASKKLSK
+97 NTSNKLSR
-105 LNSAKGMVKGAL
+105 LVSLKGLLKTT
-117 VGAAIALAGVV
+117 LAGIAVG
-128 AKKAIDMS
+128 KITKQAIGMS

-226 NQAIASGKLQGD
+226 TQAMASGKLQGD

-282 MLEASETIDKQF
+282 MLDASEAIDQQF
-294 RNMPLTW
+294 RNMPMTW

-340 TVLQYVVQAAIFAM
+340 TVLQYVVQAVIFAM
-354 DMIGAVWSMLA
+354 DMIGAVWNMLA
-365 PIAQFVIDNWSVIQP
+365 PIAQFVAENWSVIQP
-380 IIIAVAFAI
+380 IVIAVAIAI
-389 GTYVVAMNAA
+389 ATYVVAMNAA
-399 EIATKLFSIATNAA
+399 EIATKLFSIATNMA

-446 VAWFNNLTG
+446 VTWFNNLTS
-455 AAVSATGIIMGA
+455 AAVSATGIIIGA
-467 IFALGMIIWDILI
+467 IFYLGMTIWNILLSI
-480 GLVNVAIWVINM
+480 ANAAIWVINM

-529 VTGAINL
+529 VTGAVNL
-536 WNEMV
+536 WNEMSFQV
-541 FFCQTAWYDI
+541 QSAWYDI
-551 AQGGRGMAVAI
+551 AQGGKSMAVAI

-568 MVNSVIGAVEG
+568 MVNSVISSVEG
-579 MINSVLGGFNKM
+579 MINSVLSGFNSM
-591 IGFLNGFG
+591 IGFLNGLG
-599 LNLSA
+599 LNISS
-604 VGTVSL
+604 VGSVSL
-610 GRTNFAGDIANAI
+610 GRTNFAGDVAGAI
-623 DSMEKPVK
+623 DSMQKPVK

-648 SLSTPHLDAPQLG
+648 SLETPHLDTPQLG
-661 YLEFGSVGEA
+661 YLELGDRMGA
-671 FNNGY
+671 FNKGY
-676 KFGQGIDNA
+676 EIGQGIDKA
-685 VGGFF
+685 VGSFF
-690 KGAGDANGAGNN
+690 KGAGDGNGAGNN
-702 FLGGQGTTPYELSP
+702 FLGDQGKTPYELSP
-716 ASSVPGQGDGGQ
+716 ASSVPGQGDGGK

>member
-16 GTLNRIYATM
+16 GTLNKIYATM

-60 AGRVVDVN
+60 AGRVIDIN

-97 TASKKLSK
+97 NASNKLSK
-105 LNSAKGMVKGAL
+105 LVSLKGLLKTAL
-117 VGAAIALAGVV
+117 TGIAVGAITKQAIG
-128 AKKAIDMS
+128 MS

-142 HARLDMIRDGMQT
+142 HARLDMIRDGTQT

-226 NQAIASGKLQGD
+226 TQAMASGKLQGD

-282 MLEASETIDKQF
+282 LLDASEAIDQQF
-294 RNMPLTW
+294 RNMPMTW

-340 TVLQYVVQAAIFAM
+340 TVLQYVVQAVIFAM

-365 PIAQFVIDNWSVIQP
+365 PIAQFVADNWSVIQP
-380 IIIAVAFAI
+380 IIIAVAIAI

-399 EIATKLFSIATNAA
+399 EIATKLFSIATNVA
-413 KTAMAGFNA
+413 KTAMAGLNA

-455 AAVSATGIIMGA
+455 AAVSATGIIIGA
-467 IFALGMIIWDILI
+467 IFYLGMTIWNILLSI
-480 GLVNVAIWVINM
+480 ANAAIWVINM

-505 AFWMFLYQ
+505 EFWMFLYQ

-529 VTGAINL
+529 VTGAVNL
-536 WNEMV
+536 WNEMSFQV
-541 FFCQTAWYDI
+541 QSAWYDI
-551 AQGGRGMAVAI
+551 AQGGRDMAVAI
-562 AGFVDS
+562 AGFVDN

-591 IGFLNGFG
+591 IGFLNGLG

-604 VGTVSL
+604 VGSVSL
-610 GRTNFAGDIANAI
+610 TRSNFAGDVAGAI
-623 DSMEKPVK
+623 DSMQKPVK

-648 SLSTPHLDAPQLG
+648 SLETPHLDTPQLG
-661 YLEFGSVGEA
+661 YLELGDRMGA
-671 FNNGY
+671 FNKGY
-676 KFGQGIDNA
+676 EIGQGIDKA

-702 FLGGQGTTPYELSP
+702 FLGDQGKTPYELSP
-716 ASSVPGQGDGGQ
+716 ASSAPGQGDGGKGG

>member
-16 GTLNRIYATM
+16 GTLNKIYATM

-97 TASKKLSK
+97 NASKKLSK
-105 LNSAKGMVKGAL
+105 FNSAKGMMKGAL
-117 VGAAIALAGVV
+117 VSAAIALAGVV

-142 HARLDMIRDGMQT
+142 HARLDMIRDSTQT
-155 TEELQKSIYTSAQR
+155 TEQLQKSIYTSAQR

-184 RMQAGDVFQ
+184 RIQAGDVFQ

-213 ASIEEQKSAMLQL
+213 ASIEEQKNAMLQL
-226 NQAIASGKLQGD
+226 TQAMASGKLQGD

-282 MLEASETIDKQF
+282 MLDASDTIDKQF

-340 TVLQYVVQAAIFAM
+340 TVLQYVVQAVIFAM
-354 DMIGAVWSMLA
+354 DMIGAVWNMLA
-365 PIAQFVIDNWSVIQP
+365 SIAQFVADNWSVIQP

-389 GTYVVAMNAA
+389 GTYIVAMNAA
-399 EIATKLFSIATNAA
+399 EIATKLFSIATNVA

-446 VAWFNNLTG
+446 VTWFNNLTG

-467 IFALGMIIWDILI
+467 IFALGMVIWDILI

-541 FFCQTAWYDI
+541 FFCQSAWYDI

-648 SLSTPHLDAPQLG
+648 SLSTPHLDAPQIG
-661 YLEFGSVGEA
+661 YLEGGSVLGA

-676 KFGQGIDNA
+676 KFGQGIDKA

-702 FLGGQGTTPYELSP
+702 FLGDQRKTPYELSP
-716 ASSVPGQGDGGQ
+716 ASSAPGQGDGGKD
-728 GGGHNPTGGK
+728 GGHNPTGGK

>member
-16 GTLNRIYATM
+16 GTLNKIYATM

-60 AGRVVDVN
+60 AGRVVDIN

-226 NQAIASGKLQGD
+226 TQAMASGKLQGD

-282 MLEASETIDKQF
+282 MLDASDTIDKQF

-340 TVLQYVVQAAIFAM
+340 TVLQYVVQAVIFAM

-380 IIIAVAFAI
+380 IIIAVAIAI
-389 GTYVVAMNAA
+389 GTYIVAMNAA
-399 EIATKLFSIATNAA
+399 EIATKLFSIATNVA
-413 KTAMAGFNA
+413 KTAMAAFNA
-422 VMAMNPIMLIVM
+422 VLAMNPIMLIVM

-467 IFALGMIIWDILI
+467 IFALGMIIWNVILGI
-480 GLVNVAIWVINM
+480 INIIIWVINM
-492 MLQGV
+492 VLQLVFGV
-497 FWYVNTAI
+497 ANGIMMIGMGIYSF
-505 AFWMFLYQ
+505 
-513 AILTILIG
+513 ILTIIIG
-521 ILDFIDWF
+521 ILQFIDWF
-529 VTGAINL
+529 ITGAINL
-536 WNEMV
+536 WNELTYN
-541 FFCQTAWYDI
+541 CQMAWYDI

-648 SLSTPHLDAPQLG
+648 SLSTPHLDAPQIG
-661 YLEFGSVGEA
+661 YLEGGSVLRA

-676 KFGQGIDNA
+676 KFGQGIDKA

-702 FLGGQGTTPYELSP
+702 FLGDQGTTPYELSP
-716 ASSVPGQGDGGQ
+716 ASSVPEQGDGGK

>member
-1 MANIQTTMSLTDRVT
+1 MANLQTTMSLTDRVT
-16 GTLNRIYATM
+16 GTLNKIYATM
-26 ERVKNAGSGI
+26 ERVKNAGPGI
-36 DKAMKAQESAM
+36 DKVMKAQESAM

-60 AGRVVDVN
+60 AGRLIDIN

-97 TASKKLSK
+97 NAFNKLSK
-105 LNSAKGMVKGAL
+105 LVSLKGLLKT
-117 VGAAIALAGVV
+117 ALAGIAVG
-128 AKKAIDMS
+128 AITKQAIGMS

-142 HARLDMIRDGMQT
+142 HARLDMIRDGTQT
-155 TEELQKSIYTSAQR
+155 TEQLQKSIYTSAQR
-169 TGSAYTTMANGVAKM
+169 TGSVYTTMANGVAKM

-226 NQAIASGKLQGD
+226 TQAMASGKLQGD

-282 MLEASETIDKQF
+282 MLDASEAIDQQF

-340 TVLQYVVQAAIFAM
+340 TVLQYVVQAVIFAM

-365 PIAQFVIDNWSVIQP
+365 PIAQFVADNWSVIQP
-380 IIIAVAFAI
+380 IVIAVAIAI
-389 GTYVVAMNAA
+389 GTYIVAMNAA
-399 EIATKLFSIATNAA
+399 EIATKLFSIATNVA

-434 AVIILIGLFYAL
+434 AVIVLIGLFYAL

-455 AAVSATGIIMGA
+455 AAVSATGIIIGA
-467 IFALGMIIWDILI
+467 IFYLGMTIWNILLIIA
-480 GLVNVAIWVINM
+480 NVAIWVINM

-505 AFWMFLYQ
+505 SFWMFLYQ

-529 VTGAINL
+529 VTGAVNL
-536 WNEMV
+536 WNEMSFQV
-541 FFCQTAWYDI
+541 QSAWYDI
-551 AQGGRGMAVAI
+551 AQGGRDMAVAI

-568 MVNSVIGAVEG
+568 MVNSVISSVEG
-579 MINSVLGGFNKM
+579 MINSVLSGFNSM
-591 IGFLNGFG
+591 IGFLNGLG
-599 LNLSA
+599 LNISA
-604 VGTVSL
+604 VGSVSL
-610 GRTNFAGDIANAI
+610 GRTNFAGDVAGAI
-623 DSMEKPVK
+623 DSMQKPVK
-631 KTFEGLHLAD
+631 KNFEGLHLAD

-648 SLSTPHLDAPQLG
+648 SLETPHLDTPQLG
-661 YLEFGSVGEA
+661 YLELGDRMGA
-671 FNNGY
+671 FNKGY
-676 KFGQGIDNA
+676 EIGQGIDKA

-702 FLGGQGTTPYELSP
+702 FLGDQGKTPYELSP
-716 ASSVPGQGDGGQ
+716 ASSAPGQGDGGKG

>member
-16 GTLNRIYATM
+16 GTLNKIYATM

-97 TASKKLSK
+97 NASKKLSK
-105 LNSAKGMVKGAL
+105 LNSAKGMMKGAL
-117 VGAAIALAGVV
+117 VSAAIALAGVV

-142 HARLDMIRDGMQT
+142 HARLDMIRDSTQT
-155 TEELQKSIYTSAQR
+155 TEQLQKSIYTSAQR

-226 NQAIASGKLQGD
+226 TQAMASGKLQGD

-294 RNMPLTW
+294 RNMPMTW

-340 TVLQYVVQAAIFAM
+340 TVLQYVVQAVIFAM
-354 DMIGAVWSMLA
+354 DMIGAVLSMLA

-399 EIATKLFSIATNAA
+399 EIATKLFSIATNVA

-446 VAWFNNLTG
+446 VTWFNNLTG

-467 IFALGMIIWDILI
+467 IFALGMVIWDILI

-541 FFCQTAWYDI
+541 FFCQSAWYDI

-631 KTFEGLHLAD
+631 KTFDGLHLAD

-648 SLSTPHLDAPQLG
+648 SLSTPHLDAPQIG
-661 YLEFGSVGEA
+661 YLEGGSVLGA

-676 KFGQGIDNA
+676 KFGQGIDKA

-702 FLGGQGTTPYELSP
+702 FLGDQGKTPYELSP
-716 ASSVPGQGDGGQ
+716 ASSVPGQGDGGK